1 MAQLT
6 GLGIENFRVFKD
18 YTEFDFAPI
27 TILTGTNSSGK
38 SSLFKALLLLAD
50 NAKRNGLSELDFTGE
65 GHQLGTFETVK
76 TKGSEKEEM
85 TFVLNFSG
93 EKDVLFGLLEN
104 GYSLKYTFL
113 KDNLLHFGL
122 FIKLNGKDEYLY
134 QYNDNNTV
142 DSNNQAYTEK
152 NIDLD
157 LFIQAY
163 NERIKLEK
171 PKTKSKD
178 REIDLVKIS
187 GVSTEIIQKDLLR
200 EKLSS
205 FDKESVEKFIE
216 TVHLVIKSYYDSQI
230 SNEKT
235 HKALKWFTSNNG
247 GGYNVDKFLSIYP
260 FPTTNNKG
268 ETVWEVEEDVIYLD
282 KLFSEEYI
290 KENIDYFTVLDKDFA
305 VSPLIKNEFNNF
317 LKEVFN
323 AEIDSLSKLMKS
335 ELLLEYLEAVRANTR
350 RIYAFRSEGTGFND
364 LLHQFTKFLAEKNN
378 HKYIAFLN
386 TWLAKF
392 QIAEQ
397 IKLENIEGAAYKV
410 VLLRKN
416 GQEVNLA
423 DLGYGMTQVLPII
436 IRILLFVSTNYIG
449 FGKVKFTQVNG
460 YATGFENVSEI
471 QHPNGNLFLLEE
483 PETNL
488 HPKLQSLL
496 ADFLVDVARKF
507 HITLLVETHSE
518 YLIRKL
524 QYLTAK
530 KEITPADTAIYYF
543 YDPENVPA
551 GKKQVEKINIQE
563 DGRLD
568 KNFGEGFF
576 DEASQLISLLWQT
589 QMQN

>member
-1 MAQLT
+1 MLQKTKTMAQLT

-104 GYSLKYTFL
+104 GYSLKYQFNAEKLTQF
-113 KDNLLHFGL
+113 NLFS
-122 FIKLNGKDEYLY
+122 KN
-134 QYNDNNTV
+134 
-142 DSNNQAYTEK
+142 SNNYIYRYINLGKIPTQEI
-152 NIDLD
+152 NIEF
-157 LFIQAY
+157 LFRTF
-163 NERIKLEK
+163 NKIKDDNFK
-171 PKTKSKD
+171 VYAIN
-178 REIDLVKIS
+178 RH
-187 GVSTEIIQKDLLR
+187 LLS

-205 FDKESVEKFIE
+205 YSKINVEEFVDFLNETIKLKFSHYEYLSDYKKIPTINDTMNSYFVHYRKSATIKELLDREDIEIYKDYLALLQDDNFETILDVEFA
-216 TVHLVIKSYYDSQI
+216 D
-230 SNEKT
+230 
-235 HKALKWFTSNNG
+235 
-247 GGYNVDKFLSIYP
+247 FLSHWEDNIA
-260 FPTTNNKG
+260 FLNN
-268 ETVWEVEEDVIYLD
+268 L
-282 KLFSEEYI
+282 LSEFI
-290 KENIDYFTVLDKDFA
+290 KI
-305 VSPLIKNEFNNF
+305 
-317 LKEVFN
+317 
-323 AEIDSLSKLMKS
+323 
-335 ELLLEYLEAVRANTR
+335 EYLEAVRANTR
-350 RIYAFRSEGTGFND
+350 RLYNFHSDGTGFNVMLNQIVK
-364 LLHQFTKFLAEKNN
+364 LLNDKYDSADSKFLLGVPDA
-378 HKYIAFLN
+378 KYFNDFINF
-386 TWLAKF
+386 WVSKF
-392 QIAEQ
+392 GIAEQ
-397 IKLENIEGAAYKV
+397 VKIVNVEGATNKV
-410 VLLRKN
+410 ILSKKN
-416 GQEVNLA
+416 GEEINLA
-423 DLGYGMTQVLPII
+423 DLGYGFTQLLPILFK
-436 IRILLFVSTNYIG
+436 ILIFIKNNKEWKLEAEIEDGQVVDVIPS
-449 FGKVKFTQVNG
+449 VK
-460 YATGFENVSEI
+460 I
-471 QHPNGNLFLLEE
+471 KHHNGNLFLLEE

-488 HPKLQSLL
+488 HPKMQSLL

-543 YDPENVPA
+543 YDPENVSA

-576 DEASQLISLLWQT
+576 DEATNWMMELYKI
-589 QMQN
+589 NNPN